1 MSTALRLGGIEL
13 GRGLP
18 SRRPRGFRGRWDFFW
33 LTLLLGLTLT
43 IALLMVAAR
52 EGLLDRLL
60 DVSLGVVPDHGVP
73 VWVQARTRNG
83 SEALAPAD
91 LARIEGIAP
100 GLSLYPYREVGT
112 GDVALPGEG
121 IWAPLPEDSY
131 GQDGRQVS
139 KPVIWAV
146 SKDDPLWQLAL
157 ADHPDLAR
165 PESGLTNLVVL
176 SALAFRRFDCDSYAS
191 AIGGLE
197 PPAGGRA
204 ALAGA
209 TWMLGPDNTPARD
222 VPWIAAEGYAKWK
235 TRQDNTGCTW
245 RLPTLA
251 EWRHAVALDYLHAMK
266 LAQTDGKLHFFPELH
281 GVEGLRIN
289 AIEAKPG
296 TEHGF
301 DPSMLTGFRECL
313 GVQWRQQRNSYQWR
327 SPLPQHRVE
336 ECAAQVQL
344 RFVTE
349 PLLQSPDPYL
359 IVAGAPAKASPVR
372 VLDTGGRLCVAPTEQ
387 TRGDADACGADGGLV
402 AVDPLRGRD
411 YDTALLYVQ
420 QRERVVEVV
429 QGLEALTAAAG
440 GAASGAQPEALV
452 AIPGPY
458 RDAVNRFGFMAAV
471 VGLLVWPFG
480 VVLGLTLVVMSLAQ
494 IGIVVEHRQHVYGIY
509 LAKGLSRGGIVGA
522 ITGQV
527 TLCLMLGL
535 VVAVILALAT
545 SQWLVQALARLLN
558 TEAYADKVM
567 VADLRL
573 LPLTTMDVAWVGV
586 AALFLVWAIALGLLY
601 KLLLFRNVEPSRLFC
616 Q

>member
-13 GRGLP
+13 WRGLP
-18 SRRPRGFRGRWDFFW
+18 YRGRGFRGRWDFFW

-60 DVSLGVVPDHGVP
+60 DVSLGVVPDRGVP

-131 GQDGRQVS
+131 GQAGKQVS

-146 SKDDPLWQLAL
+146 STDDPLWQLAL

-176 SALAFRRFDCDSYAS
+176 SALAFWRFDCDSYTS
-191 AIGGLE
+191 AIRGLE
-197 PPAGGRA
+197 PPAGG
-204 ALAGA
+204 L
-209 TWMLGPDNTPARD
+209 PP
-222 VPWIAAEGYAKWK
+222 IAAGVPPGAPACLADGLLWLNLKPGPGPQEAHPFRIVWMP
-235 TRQDNTGCTW
+235 

-251 EWRHAVALDYLHAMK
+251 EVAILFPLDYLHVMK

-281 GVEGLRIN
+281 GGEGLRIN

-296 TEHGF
+296 TEHRI
-301 DPSMLTGFRECL
+301 DPATLTGFRECL
-313 GVQWRQQRNSYQWR
+313 GVQWRRQRNLYQWVSAR
-327 SPLPQHRVE
+327 PQHRVE
-336 ECAAQVQL
+336 ECAARVQL

-359 IVAGAPAKASPVR
+359 LLAGSPAKTRPVR
-372 VLDTGGRLCVAPTEQ
+372 VLETGGRLCVAPTEQ
-387 TRGDADACGADGGLV
+387 TRGDADACDADSGLV

-429 QGLEALTAAAG
+429 RELEALTAAAG
-440 GAASGAQPEALV
+440 GAATGGQPEALV

-471 VGLLVWPFG
+471 VGLLQWPFG
-480 VVLGLTLVVMSLAQ
+480 VALGLTLAVMSLAQ

-509 LAKGLSRGGIVGA
+509 LAKGLSRGGIVGMLLV
-522 ITGQV
+522 QV
-527 TLCLMLGL
+527 TICLLLGL
-535 VVAVILALAT
+535 VVAVTLALAT
-545 SQWLVQALARLLN
+545 SQWLVQALDRLLK
-558 TEAYADKVM
+558 TEAYADRMM
-567 VADLRL
+567 VTDLTL
-573 LPLTTMDVAWVGV
+573 LPLTTTDVAWVGG
-586 AALFLVWAIALGLLY
+586 AALLLVWAIALALLY

-616 Q
+616 E